1 MMKNFKEYKNS
12 SSRYRL
18 RRSEHSNAIIS
29 APSCN
34 SSRCNPRE
42 GVETQQ

>member
-1 MMKNFKEYKNS
+1 MKDFRNIKIAVAYGV
-12 SSRYRL
+12 
-18 RRSEHSNAIIS
+18 RRSEYSNPVVS

-42 GVETQQ
+42 SGETQQ

>member
-1 MMKNFKEYKNS
+1 MRNFTQLKVAVAGTGYVGLKYS
-12 SSRYRL
+12 YPV
-18 RRSEHSNAIIS
+18 IS

-42 GVETQQ
+42 GGETQQ